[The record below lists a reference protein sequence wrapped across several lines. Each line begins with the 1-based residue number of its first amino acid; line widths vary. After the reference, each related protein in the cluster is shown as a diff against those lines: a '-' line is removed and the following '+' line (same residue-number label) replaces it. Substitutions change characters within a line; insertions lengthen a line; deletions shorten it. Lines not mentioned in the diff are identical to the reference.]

1 MKLSQKGEFGLI
13 ELIRKKCGWPGKKVI
28 LGIGDD
34 AAVIKSDPNKLLV
47 LTTDALIQTV
57 HFNLDYFSFYQL
69 GWRSL
74 AANLS
79 DLAAM
84 GGRPVCC
91 LVTLGLNDGVS
102 VENLMQFYQG
112 VLALSKRFDCPVV
125 GGDIVRSPRQIVIS
139 ISALGEVE
147 KTKVAKRSGARA
159 GDLICV
165 TGELGEAQAG
175 LELLLKKRKNK
186 SLQFSPALT
195 RKHLLPLPRLAESDF
210 LVHNTKLNS
219 LIDISDGLASDLH
232 QICKES
238 KVGAVIY
245 ERKIPLGSKAVQ
257 AARLLKKNPL
267 EFALYGGE
275 EYELL
280 FTLTKSQAQ
289 RLLCKARFKLTVIG
303 EILPRKEGVSLEK
316 AGQKSKL
323 LPQGYTHF

>member
-13 ELIRKKCGWPGKKVI
+13 ELIRKKCGLADKKII

-34 AAVIKSDPNKLLV
+34 AAIIKSDPNKLLV

-84 GGRPVCC
+84 GGKPVCSV
-91 LVTLGLNDGVS
+91 VTLGLNDRVS

-112 VLALSKRFDCPVV
+112 MLALSKRFDCPVV
-125 GGDIVRSPRQIVIS
+125 GGDMVRSPKEIVIS
-139 ISALGEVE
+139 IFALGEVE
-147 KTKVAKRSGARA
+147 KKKITKRSGARV

-175 LELLLKKRKNK
+175 LELLLKKREGK

-210 LVHNTKLNS
+210 LVHNAKLNS
-219 LIDISDGLASDLH
+219 MIDISDGLASDLH
-232 QICKES
+232 QVCKES

-245 ERKIPLGSKAVQ
+245 ERKIPLGSKAIR
-257 AARLLKKNPL
+257 AAKLLKKNPL
-267 EFALYGGE
+267 EFALSGGE

-280 FTLTKSQAQ
+280 FTLSKAQA
-289 RLLCKARFKLTVIG
+289 RGLLSKARFKLTVIG
-303 EILPRKEGVSLEK
+303 EIVPRRKGVSLER

-323 LPQGYTHF
+323 LPRGYNHF